1 MRPCQLASGRAVST
15 VAYVPQEDRHEWV
28 REERMEAA
36 EAVAEVVPASS
47 AYRARDLP
55 HRALAAFA
63 AIRERLR
70 RLSFLALR
78 GRLSDH
84 LSGLARQRRGFW
96 LIRMART

>member
-1 MRPCQLASGRAVST
+1 
-15 VAYVPQEDRHEWV
+15 
-28 REERMEAA
+28 MEAA

-70 RLSFLALR
+70 RLSFLALAWPPFR
-78 GRLSDH
+78 PPKRPSATAAGFLVDSDGSY
-84 LSGLARQRRGFW
+84 LGAWPVDSS
-96 LIRMART
+96 IT